1 MPRQK
6 NDWTTRIYRNT
17 SEDPELLKKVLY
29 LSVKVIGTQLLIEN
43 TFFMSPDRDGLPP
56 PPPKPCFWVA
66 IRTTR
71 KSSCLQSKDCA
82 FFLRYLKTTMSI
94 GAVPGIKPA
103 TFRSVK
109 KIGVLS

>member
-6 NDWTTRIYRNT
+6 NGWTTRIYRNT
-17 SEDPELLKKVLY
+17 SEDPELLKKLLY
-29 LSVKVIGTQLLIEN
+29 LIVKVIGTQLLIEN
-43 TFFMSPDRDGLPP
+43 TFFTSPDRDVPP
-56 PPPKPCFWVA
+56 PHPWFWVA

-71 KSSCLQSKDCA
+71 KSSYLQSKDYA
-82 FFLRYLKTTMSI
+82 FFLRYLKTTVSI